1 MVYSTED
8 VVEMMQILRDRYGN
22 KSFVGHG
29 RLIDEVTHMRM
40 RHNETPR
47 SYCDRFDLAIKDAT
61 NAGIKFS
68 DEQVVHFFLNGL
80 DSRFNTFVQL
90 QSHLLQRTPIDAST
104 LSLITTELL
113 QAYNREQSRSSS
125 PPPTPVDEAALS
137 LRCNHRRKPR
147 FNGPSQSDI
156 NNETVCAYCNIP
168 NHTEAN
174 CRRKQRDQRQQTSS
188 RSNQRRVEFQP
199 SSTTSLASQTAAN
212 TLRNAR
218 STVSMLTLGPHYTL
232 NAFESPASSSA
243 WILDSGASDHFFR
256 AANESDMPIGGT
268 GSVLLEMNTPTYNLF
283 SLSRVTDRGFNSQFQ
298 RNACY
303 ITREEVV
310 YAQGFKHDNLY
321 YLDIANPL
329 PTQSSSTPH
338 VGLSLLTN
346 SATPTQADLWHA
358 RLGHISVKYT
368 AKTCQ
373 YTDGIELDDCKH
385 AYNESCLAGMQSRL
399 PFPKRSLS
407 TTSEPFALVHSD
419 ICGPMR
425 QLALRDRSRYFIT
438 FTDDYWRYGFVFFL
452 KNKSD
457 ALQCFKEFTAYCR
470 TQFDLPVRCLRSDNG
485 GEYFS
490 TLFSEFLLENGIQ
503 HDATVPHT
511 PQQNGVSERMNP
523 TLVECAR
530 SLLYCCKAPL
540 RFWAEAVSHAMYL
553 RNRTYSASTPGYRLY
568 TSSPER
574 IIVSRNVVFNE
585 TKSFFTEEPSADE
598 SPVSQLIE
606 EIDDDDELSLRDET
620 LALPAAPPAPTI
632 VTSAPN
638 EGTPIVPRRS
648 TRIRRGNPRYNVPP
662 VHVPQSTLVEP
673 LPPPTRPIEST
684 PPITEADT
692 SESRVENTPPQPLD
706 DSTTS
711 RVEPAPQQSPSESP
725 ADIPLPSS
733 PSHGPMSRTDT
744 PAVTPEFVPVMMPP
758 PTSTDSTS
766 FDEDALCE
774 QFESLALSLFRLRP
788 VANSDVDEHQ
798 LRKQHRLLVALALQS
813 TGLPSNI
820 RQAHASP
827 DKHEWIKAT
836 DAEYNSLMQHNTWT
850 LCELPPDRKPIGCR
864 WIFTKKYAADGTL
877 SRYKARLVAQGFT
890 QVAGVDYTE
899 VFAPVIQT
907 SSIRFLLA
915 LAAMSSMKICHMD
928 VQTAFLNGNLQETL
942 YMKQP
947 PGYVQPGSEHLVCRL
962 NKSIYGLKQSS
973 REWNSALDSYFK
985 SQRFTQLKSD
995 PCIYFRRTP
1004 QAFTVTLLSRHL
1016 NNPEEEHQ
1024 HIAKRVLRYLQ
1035 GTKDYGIRYT
1045 KQDSLDYLIE
1055 LFVYADYAND
1065 ATTRRSTSGYFLFL
1079 NGCLISWKSK
1089 LQNIVALSTSEAEYI
1104 SMSYGLQE
1112 ALWLKSL
1119 LEELELSVKLP
1130 IIVYEDNQSTIKMAE
1145 NSALQQRTK
1154 HIDVRHHFIR
1164 DLVREHM
1171 IKIEYCP
1178 TNEMLADMLTKTLP
1192 RPKFQEHLSKVMTP
1206 LSHYTEEESFN

>member
-1 MVYSTED
+1 
-8 VVEMMQILRDRYGN
+8 MQILRDRYGN

-113 QAYNREQSRSSS
+113 QAYNREQSRSNS

-137 LRCNHRRKPR
+137 LRRNHRRKPR

-212 TLRNAR
+212 TRRNAR

-232 NAFESPASSSA
+232 NAFESPASLSA
-243 WILDSGASDHFFR
+243 WILDSGASDHFCNDAAWFEELQPFEGTVR
-256 AANESDMPIGGT
+256 AANGIDMPIAGT
-268 GSVLLEMNTPTYNLF
+268 GSVLLEMNTPTGIIPVTLQDVLFIPNLQYNLF

-385 AYNESCLAGMQSRL
+385 AFCESCLAGKQSRL

-425 QLALRDRSRYFIT
+425 HPALRDRSWYFIT
-438 FTDDYWRYGFVFFL
+438 FTDDYSRYGFVFFL

-490 TLFSEFLLENGIQ
+490 NLFSEFLLENGIQ

-511 PQQNGVSERMNP
+511 PQQNGVSERMNR

-530 SLLYCCKAPL
+530 SLLHFCKAPL

-553 RNRTYSASTPGYRLY
+553 QNRTFSASTPGTTPFEKLWKSKRDLGNLCIFGCEAYAHVESHQRTKFASKTIRAMYLGNEPNVKGYRLY

-574 IIVSRNVVFNE
+574 IIVSRNVVFDE

-598 SPVSQLIE
+598 TPVSQLID
-606 EIDDDDELSLRDET
+606 EIDDDDELSLRDEA
-620 LALPAAPPAPTI
+620 LALPAAPPASTI

-684 PPITEADT
+684 TPTPSITEADT
-692 SESRVENTPPQPLD
+692 SESLVENTPPQPLD
-706 DSTTS
+706 DSTSS
-711 RVEPAPQQSPSESP
+711 RVEPAPQQTPAESP

-766 FDEDALCE
+766 FDEDVLCE

-798 LRKQHRLLVALALQS
+798 LSKQHRLLVALALQS

-827 DKHEWIKAT
+827 EKHE
-836 DAEYNSLMQHNTWT
+836 
-850 LCELPPDRKPIGCR
+850 
-864 WIFTKKYAADGTL
+864 
-877 SRYKARLVAQGFT
+877 
-890 QVAGVDYTE
+890 
-899 VFAPVIQT
+899 
-907 SSIRFLLA
+907 
-915 LAAMSSMKICHMD
+915 
-928 VQTAFLNGNLQETL
+928 
-942 YMKQP
+942 
-947 PGYVQPGSEHLVCRL
+947 
-962 NKSIYGLKQSS
+962 
-973 REWNSALDSYFK
+973 
-985 SQRFTQLKSD
+985 
-995 PCIYFRRTP
+995 
-1004 QAFTVTLLSRHL
+1004 
-1016 NNPEEEHQ
+1016 
-1024 HIAKRVLRYLQ
+1024 
-1035 GTKDYGIRYT
+1035 
-1045 KQDSLDYLIE
+1045 
-1055 LFVYADYAND
+1055 
-1065 ATTRRSTSGYFLFL
+1065 
-1079 NGCLISWKSK
+1079 
-1089 LQNIVALSTSEAEYI
+1089 
-1104 SMSYGLQE
+1104 
-1112 ALWLKSL
+1112 
-1119 LEELELSVKLP
+1119 
-1130 IIVYEDNQSTIKMAE
+1130 
-1145 NSALQQRTK
+1145 
-1154 HIDVRHHFIR
+1154 
-1164 DLVREHM
+1164 
-1171 IKIEYCP
+1171 
-1178 TNEMLADMLTKTLP
+1178 
-1192 RPKFQEHLSKVMTP
+1192 
-1206 LSHYTEEESFN
+1206 

>member
-1 MVYSTED
+1 MY
-8 VVEMMQILRDRYGN
+8 
-22 KSFVGHG
+22 
-29 RLIDEVTHMRM
+29 
-40 RHNETPR
+40 
-47 SYCDRFDLAIKDAT
+47 
-61 NAGIKFS
+61 
-68 DEQVVHFFLNGL
+68 
-80 DSRFNTFVQL
+80 
-90 QSHLLQRTPIDAST
+90 
-104 LSLITTELL
+104 
-113 QAYNREQSRSSS
+113 
-125 PPPTPVDEAALS
+125 
-137 LRCNHRRKPR
+137 
-147 FNGPSQSDI
+147 
-156 NNETVCAYCNIP
+156 
-168 NHTEAN
+168 
-174 CRRKQRDQRQQTSS
+174 
-188 RSNQRRVEFQP
+188 
-199 SSTTSLASQTAAN
+199 
-212 TLRNAR
+212 
-218 STVSMLTLGPHYTL
+218 
-232 NAFESPASSSA
+232 
-243 WILDSGASDHFFR
+243 
-256 AANESDMPIGGT
+256 
-268 GSVLLEMNTPTYNLF
+268 
-283 SLSRVTDRGFNSQFQ
+283 
-298 RNACY
+298 
-303 ITREEVV
+303 
-310 YAQGFKHDNLY
+310 
-321 YLDIANPL
+321 
-329 PTQSSSTPH
+329 
-338 VGLSLLTN
+338 
-346 SATPTQADLWHA
+346 
-358 RLGHISVKYT
+358 LGHEPNVK
-368 AKTCQ
+368 
-373 YTDGIELDDCKH
+373 
-385 AYNESCLAGMQSRL
+385 
-399 PFPKRSLS
+399 
-407 TTSEPFALVHSD
+407 
-419 ICGPMR
+419 
-425 QLALRDRSRYFIT
+425 
-438 FTDDYWRYGFVFFL
+438 
-452 KNKSD
+452 
-457 ALQCFKEFTAYCR
+457 
-470 TQFDLPVRCLRSDNG
+470 
-485 GEYFS
+485 
-490 TLFSEFLLENGIQ
+490 
-503 HDATVPHT
+503 
-511 PQQNGVSERMNP
+511 
-523 TLVECAR
+523 
-530 SLLYCCKAPL
+530 
-540 RFWAEAVSHAMYL
+540 
-553 RNRTYSASTPGYRLY
+553 GYRLY

-813 TGLPSNI
+813 TGSTPSLPFRNVVGELLYLTTTT
-820 RQAHASP
+820 RP
-827 DKHEWIKAT
+827 D
-836 DAEYNSLMQHNTWT
+836 
-850 LCELPPDRKPIGCR
+850 
-864 WIFTKKYAADGTL
+864 
-877 SRYKARLVAQGFT
+877 V
-890 QVAGVDYTE
+890 
-899 VFAPVIQT
+899 
-907 SSIRFLLA
+907 
-915 LAAMSSMKICHMD
+915 
-928 VQTAFLNGNLQETL
+928 
-942 YMKQP
+942 
-947 PGYVQPGSEHLVCRL
+947 
-962 NKSIYGLKQSS
+962 
-973 REWNSALDSYFK
+973 
-985 SQRFTQLKSD
+985 
-995 PCIYFRRTP
+995 
-1004 QAFTVTLLSRHL
+1004 AFTVTLLSRHL